1 MVINMN
7 KKLVLMGA
15 GLLLTAAT
23 ASAQKLVTGHVT
35 DAQGQPVM
43 GATVRVPGT
52 KVITTTD
59 ANGNFKLSGV
69 PASAKKIMVSY
80 IGMNTATVSVAGNVQ
95 VVLKDNELSEAVV
108 IGYGTAKKVGTVVGS
123 VQKVGSEKIAENP
136 TANVADALQGKVA
149 GLQVLNNSGDAG
161 DVNNASITIRG
172 IGSLGASSTPLI
184 VIDGSP
190 AGTGM
195 LSMLNDKDIES
206 VTTLKD
212 ASATSIYGSRAANGV
227 IYITTKKGRS
237 GEKAQISVSQKIGW
251 SQLAGKIS
259 NQMNSDELLQF
270 QLENGIITPNQ
281 YQAYKLHG
289 ANTDWQKYFFD
300 NAAPMYNTDFSMHG
314 GSETTTYFVSASY
327 MKQNNLTRVGHFNR
341 YTLRS
346 NLETKPKSWLNFGLK
361 QSVVYTDRRA
371 EAFASGNKIEGNTSN
386 PVVSA
391 FMYAPYWDPYSEKA
405 KKTHIFD
412 FTQLYD
418 FNWLQREMRQY
429 KTNDIIYNGVAYA
442 QITPFKGM
450 TLKSQLGLYAT
461 DTRNTQA
468 VSPEMPG
475 VTSGWAYESHGRSS
489 LWTITNT
496 AEYKFSIADKHNVTL
511 LLGQEGIKGSSRG
524 FGVMG
529 QGITDKRLMNLGSA
543 TSADSPAGDYS
554 ASKYEYLSFFGR
566 ADYAFNNRYFVNFTV
581 RNDRSSRFGAD
592 NRAANFLS
600 GGAMWRISDEA
611 FMTPAKHWLS
621 DLQLKVSVGTTGN
634 SEVGDYNSISTT
646 GTTQYDGESGWVIS
660 SPGNAKLGWE
670 KQIQTNVGLT
680 AVLFERLNIDLNW
693 YNRKTKDMLMTVP
706 LPYTTG
712 FTSQLMNVGGISNR
726 GFEVEVN
733 YDIVRNRD
741 FFANV
746 YANYSFNNTKVD
758 ELFNGLSKWPIPGQY
773 VQYEEGKTINFYM
786 PIYAGVDKQDGAPMW
801 YKNGYKGDIVHEY
814 NPETMTKTY
823 SDDLFQDTGVKYTPS
838 HNGGFGFTIGW
849 KGLTLNADFAY
860 VLGKHM
866 INIDYFYATS
876 ANNAKNGFNQSK
888 DMLNVWKKPG
898 DITDLPGM
906 NYSVEGFDTRILQNA
921 SFLRLKNLTLAYD
934 LPKTWMEATRFF
946 ENVRFSFTG
955 RNIFTITKYKGGDPE
970 LDSHFAL
977 GFFPGT
983 RQYTLGV
990 EVTF

>member
-1 MVINMN
+1 MN

-69 PASAKKIMVSY
+69 PASAKKLMVSY

-95 VVLKDNELSEAVV
+95 VVLKDNELGEAVV

-190 AGTGM
+190 AGTSM

-212 ASATSIYGSRAANGV
+212 ASATSIYGARAANGV

-300 NAAPMYNTDFSMHG
+300 NAAPMYNTDFSMRG

-371 EAFASGNKIEGNTSN
+371 EAFASTSGDIVGDTSN

-391 FMYAPYWDPYSEKA
+391 FMYAPD
-405 KKTHIFD
+405 
-412 FTQLYD
+412 
-418 FNWLQREMRQY
+418 R
-429 KTNDIIYNGVAYA
+429 
-442 QITPFKGM
+442 
-450 TLKSQLGLYAT
+450 KS
-461 DTRNTQA
+461 
-468 VSPEMPG
+468 V
-475 VTSGWAYESHGRSS
+475 V
-489 LWTITNT
+489 
-496 AEYKFSIADKHNVTL
+496 
-511 LLGQEGIKGSSRG
+511 
-524 FGVMG
+524 
-529 QGITDKRLMNLGSA
+529 
-543 TSADSPAGDYS
+543 
-554 ASKYEYLSFFGR
+554 
-566 ADYAFNNRYFVNFTV
+566 
-581 RNDRSSRFGAD
+581 
-592 NRAANFLS
+592 
-600 GGAMWRISDEA
+600 
-611 FMTPAKHWLS
+611 
-621 DLQLKVSVGTTGN
+621 
-634 SEVGDYNSISTT
+634 
-646 GTTQYDGESGWVIS
+646 
-660 SPGNAKLGWE
+660 
-670 KQIQTNVGLT
+670 
-680 AVLFERLNIDLNW
+680 
-693 YNRKTKDMLMTVP
+693 
-706 LPYTTG
+706 
-712 FTSQLMNVGGISNR
+712 
-726 GFEVEVN
+726 
-733 YDIVRNRD
+733 
-741 FFANV
+741 
-746 YANYSFNNTKVD
+746 
-758 ELFNGLSKWPIPGQY
+758 
-773 VQYEEGKTINFYM
+773 
-786 PIYAGVDKQDGAPMW
+786 
-801 YKNGYKGDIVHEY
+801 
-814 NPETMTKTY
+814 
-823 SDDLFQDTGVKYTPS
+823 
-838 HNGGFGFTIGW
+838 
-849 KGLTLNADFAY
+849 
-860 VLGKHM
+860 
-866 INIDYFYATS
+866 
-876 ANNAKNGFNQSK
+876 
-888 DMLNVWKKPG
+888 
-898 DITDLPGM
+898 
-906 NYSVEGFDTRILQNA
+906 
-921 SFLRLKNLTLAYD
+921 
-934 LPKTWMEATRFF
+934 
-946 ENVRFSFTG
+946 
-955 RNIFTITKYKGGDPE
+955 
-970 LDSHFAL
+970 
-977 GFFPGT
+977 
-983 RQYTLGV
+983 
-990 EVTF
+990 